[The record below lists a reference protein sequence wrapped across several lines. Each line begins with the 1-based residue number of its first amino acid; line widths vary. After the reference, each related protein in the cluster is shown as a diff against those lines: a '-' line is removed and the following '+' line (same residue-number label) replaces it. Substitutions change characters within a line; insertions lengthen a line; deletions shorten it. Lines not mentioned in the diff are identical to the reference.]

1 MYRPRARAGRAVAGP
16 DAVTLEFSLPLNLA
30 TAGSSSS
37 GSEAAGECSICASRF
52 CPRDECC
59 ACLTHLQCCTQPL
72 CVRCVAKLAR
82 ACTCSDECDKVIC
95 ICPYCR
101 EISGVS
107 CRELFLG
114 ACKQPCADCK
124 DVPPAEPADVAAP

>member
-1 MYRPRARAGRAVAGP
+1 MYRPRARAGRASG
-16 DAVTLEFSLPLNLA
+16 DAVTLEFSLPISLG
-30 TAGSSSS
+30 AGSSS
-37 GSEAAGECSICASRF
+37 GSEPAGECSICASRF

-59 ACLTHLQCCTQPL
+59 TSLTHLQCCTQPL
-72 CVRCVAKLAR
+72 CVRCVGKLAR
-82 ACTCSDECDKVIC
+82 ACTCSDDCDKVIC

-114 ACKQPCADCK
+114 ACKAPCADCA
-124 DVPPAEPADVAAP
+124 DAPPPAAAPAAES

>member
-1 MYRPRARAGRAVAGP
+1 MYRPRARAGSR
-16 DAVTLEFSLPLNLA
+16 DVTLEFSLPLSL
-30 TAGSSSS
+30 AGSASS
-37 GSEAAGECSICASRF
+37 EQPGECSICASRF

-59 ACLTHLQCCTQPL
+59 TSLTHLQCCTQPL
-72 CVRCVAKLAR
+72 CVRCVGKLAR
-82 ACTCSDECDKVIC
+82 ACTCSDDCDKVIC

-114 ACKQPCADCK
+114 ACKSACADCA
-124 DVPPAEPADVAAP
+124 DAPPPAAAAPPA